1 MLKALGLTIAFST
14 VLIAGLPKLAFADP
28 PNFIYP
34 VAPSADDSNL
44 FCFMQTS
51 DGRTLN
57 LGRICGTTTTTQ
69 SSGGSNTATPT
80 IGTLGSSSSSV
91 GNIGG
96 LRNTSTSDTPCFLFD
111 AQGRPCS

>member
-1 MLKALGLTIAFST
+1 MLKALGLAIAFST
-14 VLIAGLPKLAFADP
+14 VIITGLPKRAFGDS
-28 PNFIYP
+28 PNFAYP
-34 VAPSADDSNL
+34 VVSAIDDGNL

-57 LGRICGTTTTTQ
+57 LSRICGTTTTSQ
-69 SSGGSNTATPT
+69 SSGSSSIVTPT
-80 IGTLGSSSSSV
+80 PDTLSSSGPV
-91 GNIGG
+91 GNIGS